1 MRADQTAPATA
12 PDTRP
17 AGDPTPT
24 GPASEA
30 GRNKPTRRLT
40 PVRWLRWLWPVV
52 LAPLLLFGNGVL
64 GRVAY
69 APGDGTGLFMP
80 WFIVS
85 ARAWASGHLPTW
97 DPWAQG
103 GMPHLGSAQ
112 AAALYP
118 PNLLFL
124 VAPPIVANN
133 LGIVATFLLAGIGAW
148 LLARLLCEDEV
159 AAAVGGLGFALSAF
173 MFAHI
178 GHQSVIAAAAW
189 LPWMI
194 YGYER
199 LIRRATALR
208 LLLLALVIALALLA
222 GSDQVFFTELL
233 ILAVYAVTV
242 ALAGRPRRPL
252 QSAGL
257 AILGVAAGLGLA
269 AVQLLPTIAVAG
281 ISVRTAKS
289 FAFSMS
295 YSLPK
300 SHIPLLLFP
309 YLFGALGAPGEP
321 YNHIY
326 SGMWNPTELSGYAGA
341 ALVVLAAAG
350 LVAMRKHRPARAM
363 GAVAVVCFVLAL
375 GPGTPVS
382 HLVFRLPV
390 YGAFRAWARYVVGL
404 DFAAAMLAAYGVAA
418 VRRGARGERRAAVI
432 LAGLATGAVL
442 LAAVTVPR
450 FASVRRFI
458 PGSTPALSALAIP
471 CAFAVA
477 GLVCVFL
484 LLRTR
489 RAGALAAIVVVSL
502 DLVLSFGWWYQW
514 RFVSPPPAQLAAQ
527 LSPTT
532 PMQWGGVSATAGG
545 ISRYMFVGSNV
556 VPIGQDWVHIS
567 DAKQMRSVNASNSLM
582 PADYATAVGL
592 TPWGAAYYTDDLW
605 RPGSRVFD
613 LLRVS
618 TVIREPGSSGA
629 GPGPGSLLVGGR
641 PVVVSASTLVRYD
654 YTPRLADAYLVGAT
668 QDMPFSEEMNAI
680 HGVHPFDP
688 AATALLDASCPA
700 CPTGPPGPAGK
711 VTSTTWGTTT
721 VDLSIET
728 TRPAM
733 LVVSQAWSPGWVAT
747 IDGRT
752 VPVVRVD
759 GLVQGVPVPA
769 GARRVSLS
777 YHAPGL
783 RLGFLVT
790 LLTVAALGVPT
801 AVGTA
806 RRRVKRRSAA

>member
-178 GHQSVIAAAAW
+178 GHQSVIAA
-189 LPWMI
+189 
-194 YGYER
+194 
-199 LIRRATALR
+199 
-208 LLLLALVIALALLA
+208 
-222 GSDQVFFTELL
+222 
-233 ILAVYAVTV
+233 VYAVTV

-363 GAVAVVCFVLAL
+363 G
-375 GPGTPVS
+375 
-382 HLVFRLPV
+382 
-390 YGAFRAWARYVVGL
+390 
-404 DFAAAMLAAYGVAA
+404 
-418 VRRGARGERRAAVI
+418 
-432 LAGLATGAVL
+432 
-442 LAAVTVPR
+442 
-450 FASVRRFI
+450 
-458 PGSTPALSALAIP
+458 
-471 CAFAVA
+471 
-477 GLVCVFL
+477 
-484 LLRTR
+484 
-489 RAGALAAIVVVSL
+489 
-502 DLVLSFGWWYQW
+502 
-514 RFVSPPPAQLAAQ
+514 
-527 LSPTT
+527 
-532 PMQWGGVSATAGG
+532 
-545 ISRYMFVGSNV
+545 
-556 VPIGQDWVHIS
+556 
-567 DAKQMRSVNASNSLM
+567 
-582 PADYATAVGL
+582 
-592 TPWGAAYYTDDLW
+592 
-605 RPGSRVFD
+605 
-613 LLRVS
+613 
-618 TVIREPGSSGA
+618 
-629 GPGPGSLLVGGR
+629 
-641 PVVVSASTLVRYD
+641 
-654 YTPRLADAYLVGAT
+654 
-668 QDMPFSEEMNAI
+668 
-680 HGVHPFDP
+680 
-688 AATALLDASCPA
+688 
-700 CPTGPPGPAGK
+700 
-711 VTSTTWGTTT
+711 
-721 VDLSIET
+721 
-728 TRPAM
+728 
-733 LVVSQAWSPGWVAT
+733 
-747 IDGRT
+747 
-752 VPVVRVD
+752 
-759 GLVQGVPVPA
+759 
-769 GARRVSLS
+769 
-777 YHAPGL
+777 
-783 RLGFLVT
+783 
-790 LLTVAALGVPT
+790 
-801 AVGTA
+801 
-806 RRRVKRRSAA
+806 